1 MITRAPLGTWETLPS
16 PLSKPAGDTG
26 IPTPGRSTAPRP
38 GPMGDKQRS
47 HRWYRQAKETKCGEM
62 GGRESQRL
70 IVALKRGNEPS
81 RTPWSEGA
89 PRRGEGLEP
98 CRGHRASKAC
108 HRKTAWP
115 CEGQRSHDVT
125 NRVREIRTPGSVGA
139 LGGNPQSDP
148 AQ

>member
-70 IVALKRGNEPS
+70 ISRAEAGERALPDPVAILFGTK
-81 RTPWSEGA
+81 
-89 PRRGEGLEP
+89 L
-98 CRGHRASKAC
+98 
-108 HRKTAWP
+108 
-115 CEGQRSHDVT
+115 
-125 NRVREIRTPGSVGA
+125 A
-139 LGGNPQSDP
+139 LDS
-148 AQ
+148 